1 MNYSRPH
8 TLFLRICSILRGE
21 GTSLLTGHVFSNH
34 FFAKVGF
41 ILLLVFSL
49 NIITDGCFVQPAQ
62 AATMTAAQKA
72 KAQRAKQAAK
82 KKKAAQKARAKE
94 AAKRKAAASRTSSS
108 RTSSSSSRTASA
120 PRNDA
125 KSSYEE
131 KLATAEKWNE
141 HVARYMSRDISHR
154 LGFWGQAGYSSL
166 LMNNVAFDAENNL
179 GFTPHSDGWI
189 GGGGGLGYQLRY
201 RSFLLT
207 TGLEFQMYDS
217 HTAICADGRNPLH
230 RTFAMEP
237 YSSSMTYRYEFAE
250 MKDIMQAGYLQ
261 LPLLF
266 GMEFGN
272 HDWYFQAGPK
282 IGLAML
288 AASQIR
294 STVNTTITDSEI
306 FGLDGLGIISDA
318 ANHALVTGREYTT
331 DSRHLNLDLNLALVA
346 EVGHLWH
353 FSPMNLGVALFA
365 EYGVLNINSSSNF
378 NSSLDDIP
386 AQLSP
391 VVNNSSAH
399 PLNDLHFEP
408 SLAVSAAQD
417 ARLNPLLVGVKLT
430 LMWDL
435 PRKELSPVALPKEP
449 SPRMMVQVVDADT
462 DNGLAAASISIWDA
476 GDKLTSK
483 TSNGR
488 GYMQGR
494 FPKGTYRIAASKVG
508 YLSGDTLVYK
518 HSFDL
523 KDTILLALKP
533 VPAPVVYTF
542 CGRVYSAETNQPLE
556 AEVSVFDAQDA
567 SPLYSGTS
575 TDDGLFVTPLTAG
588 TYVAHFRTAGYMPLS
603 DTVSFQ
609 QDTLNFYLNPIREGI
624 RVKIDNLFF
633 ATNRVTILPESEEA
647 MESLAGFMAENP
659 SVSIR
664 IIGHTDDVGTERAN
678 QILSEGRASS
688 VRMELIRRGID
699 AARIES
705 EGKGESEP
713 VADNA
718 TDEGR
723 ALNRRVEFVI
733 TNTGGKDIQQIT
745 E

>member
-1 MNYSRPH
+1 M
-8 TLFLRICSILRGE
+8 LFGCLNVATE
-21 GTSLLTGHVFSNH
+21 GY
-34 FFAKVGF
+34 
-41 ILLLVFSL
+41 
-49 NIITDGCFVQPAQ
+49 FVQPAQ
-62 AATMTAAQKA
+62 AAMTAAQKA

-82 KKKAAQKARAKE
+82 KKKATQKARAKRAKE
-94 AAKRKAAASRTSSS
+94 AAKRKAVASRTSSS

-131 KLATAEKWNE
+131 KLAAAEKWNA
-141 HVARYMSRDISHR
+141 HVSRYMSRDISHR

-166 LMNNVAFDAENNL
+166 LMNNVAFDAEKNI
-179 GFTPHSDGWI
+179 GFNPNSDGWI

-201 RSFLLT
+201 RSFLFT

-217 HTAICADGRNPLH
+217 HTAICADGRNPLS
-230 RTFAMEP
+230 RSFAMQP
-237 YSSSMTYRYEFAE
+237 YSGTMTFRYEFPE

-282 IGLAML
+282 IGLAMIGT
-288 AASQIR
+288 SQVR
-294 STVNTTITDSEI
+294 SLVNTTITDSEI
-306 FGLDGLGIISDA
+306 FGTDGMGTISDA
-318 ANHALVTGREYTT
+318 GSHALVTGREYVMERKHT
-331 DSRHLNLDLNLALVA
+331 DYGINLALSA

-353 FSPMNLGVALFA
+353 FDPMNLGVALFA
-365 EYGVLNINSSSNF
+365 EYGVLNINSSSNA
-378 NSSLDDIP
+378 NPSLDDIP
-386 AQLSP
+386 AQLSSI
-391 VVNNSSAH
+391 VGNASAH
-399 PLNDLHFEP
+399 PLNDLYFEP
-408 SLAVSAAQD
+408 SLTTSSAQD
-417 ARLNPLLVGVKLT
+417 AHVNPLMVGVKLT
-430 LMWDL
+430 LMWNL

-449 SPRMMVQVVDADT
+449 SPRMMARVVDSENG
-462 DNGLAAASISIWDA
+462 NGLAAASVSIWDA

-483 TSNGR
+483 TSNSK
-488 GYMQGR
+488 GYVQGR
-494 FPKGTYRIAASKVG
+494 FPKGTYLLTASKVG
-508 YLSGDTLVYK
+508 YMSGDTLSYK
-518 HSFDL
+518 LSGDL
-523 KDTILLALKP
+523 KDTVLLALQP

-542 CGRVYSAETNQPLE
+542 CGRVYSSKTQEPLE
-556 AEVSVFDAQDA
+556 SEVSVYDAQNVTEV
-567 SPLYSGTS
+567 YSGTS
-575 TDDGLFVTPLTAG
+575 ADDGLFVTPLIAG
-588 TYVAHFRTAGYMPLS
+588 TYVAHFRATGYMPLV
-603 DTVSFQ
+603 DTVSFE
-609 QDTLNFYLNPIREGI
+609 QDTLSFYLNPIQEGI

-633 ATNRVTILPESEEA
+633 ATNRVNILPQSEEA
-647 MESLAGFMAENP
+647 MEGLARFLTENP

-664 IIGHTDDVGTERAN
+664 IIGHTDDVGTERSN

-733 TNTGGKDIQQIT
+733 TNTGGKDIRQIT